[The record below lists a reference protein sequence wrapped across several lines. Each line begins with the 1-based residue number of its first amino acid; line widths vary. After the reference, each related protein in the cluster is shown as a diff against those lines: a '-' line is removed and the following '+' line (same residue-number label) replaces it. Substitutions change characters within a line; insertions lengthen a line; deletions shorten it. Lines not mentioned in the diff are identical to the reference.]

1 MGVARLF
8 INWLGCKSRHEVHNS
23 ISSLFLLC
31 VYHPHTMIH
40 VCIQVSTHHII
51 SHQMLTDFHNQLVEL
66 SYYICLTHI
75 KRMWSLVMFTV
86 TSLVM
91 CQTPLMCLCVL

>member
-1 MGVARLF
+1 MGVARLL

-66 SYYICLTHI
+66 SYYIQWRSKESCHFE
-75 KRMWSLVMFTV
+75 KMAVARRRR
-86 TSLVM
+86 
-91 CQTPLMCLCVL
+91 